1 MSNPVTD
8 HYSSTG
14 IVARILAAIPFSRD
28 GDAALRAEQLYPFDQ
43 FHGREL
49 LATRDHTALLAPQ
62 TGEHVL
68 DIGAGIGG
76 PARYIAATYG
86 AHVAGVD
93 LTPRFV
99 EAANELTALCGL
111 GDHATF
117 TCADA
122 AHLPFDDNQF
132 DAAICFYVGMNLPDE
147 PAVLAE
153 ARRVLKPGGR
163 LVWTEVVRGTGDP
176 QYPLPWAT
184 SADASHLLGRD
195 ELLAMLE
202 GAGLTLDDARDETRD
217 HLDLAQKIKQSGAQ
231 PSPLQL
237 EANAVVL
244 GPDFI
249 ERRKNYIRSLASG
262 AIASLCI
269 QAHKPA
275 TG

>member
-1 MSNPVTD
+1 MSNSVED
-8 HYSSTG
+8 HYSRTG

-28 GDAALRAEQLYPFDQ
+28 GDEPLTADRLYPFDQ

-62 TGEHVL
+62 TGDHVL

-86 AHVAGVD
+86 ARVTGVD
-93 LTPRFV
+93 LTARFV

-111 GDHATF
+111 GQLATF
-117 TCADA
+117 VQADA
-122 AHLPFDDNQF
+122 AQLPFDDNQF

-147 PAVLAE
+147 AAVLAE

-184 SADASHLLGRD
+184 SAATSHLLERD
-195 ELLAMLE
+195 ELLGMMQT
-202 GAGLTLDDARDETRD
+202 AGLKLDEARDETRD

-231 PSPLQL
+231 PSALRVQ
-237 EANAVVL
+237 ANAVVL
-244 GPDFI
+244 GADFG

-262 AIASLCI
+262 AIASLCL

-275 TG
+275 AA

>member
-1 MSNPVTD
+1 MSNAVTD

-49 LATRDHTALLAPQ
+49 LATRDHTALLAPRA
-62 TGEHVL
+62 GDHVL

-86 AHVAGVD
+86 ARVTGVD

-99 EAANELTALCGL
+99 EAATELTALCGL
-111 GDHATF
+111 DDRATF

-153 ARRVLKPGGR
+153 TRRVLKPGGR
-163 LVWTEVVRGTGDP
+163 LVWTEAVRGAGDALYP
-176 QYPLPWAT
+176 QPWAA
-184 SADASHLLGRD
+184 SADASHLLGQNA
-195 ELLAMLE
+195 LLGMLQT
-202 GAGLTLDDARDETRD
+202 AGLMLDDARDETQD
-217 HLDLAQKIKQSGAQ
+217 HLDLAQKIKQSGVQ

-244 GPDFI
+244 GPDFV

-275 TG
+275 TA

>member
-1 MSNPVTD
+1 MSISVSD

-14 IVARILAAIPFSRD
+14 IVARVLAAIGYSRE
-28 GDAALRAEQLYPFDQ
+28 GDYALRAEQLYPFDQ

-49 LATRDHTALLAPQ
+49 LATRDHCALLGLQPGDQ
-62 TGEHVL
+62 VL

-76 PARYIAATYG
+76 PARYIAASFGT
-86 AHVAGVD
+86 HVTGVD

-99 EAANELTALCGL
+99 EAATELTALCGL
-111 GDHATF
+111 GHLATF

-122 AHLPFDDNQF
+122 ARLPFDDNRF

-163 LVWTEVVRGTGDP
+163 LVWTLVVRGTGEP
-176 QYPLPWAT
+176 KYPLPWAI
-184 SADASHLLGRD
+184 SADTSHLLGRD
-195 ELLAMLE
+195 EMLE
-202 GAGLTLDDARDETRD
+202 MMQTAGLVLDAARNETRD
-217 HLDLAQKIKQSGAQ
+217 QLELAQRIRQSGVQ
-231 PSPLQL
+231 PTPSRLQ
-237 EANAVVL
+237 AVAAVL
-244 GPDFI
+244 GPDFA

-262 AIASLCI
+262 AIASLCL

-275 TG
+275 TA